1 MNSRP
6 TSPCYAMI
14 ALVDMPIELD
24 ALVRDASLPGAGAIV
39 AFVGITRE
47 FTGQRKTIELAYEA
61 YRELAAERLSEL
73 ESAARQ
79 RWPLVE
85 CRVVHRLG
93 VVPVGEAS
101 VAVVV
106 SSAHRRIAFEA
117 AEWLID
123 TLKRDVPIWKQE
135 HYADGT
141 REWVHPGV
149 PPIAPS

>member
-1 MNSRP
+1 
-6 TSPCYAMI
+6 MI
-14 ALVDMPIELD
+14 ALVDTPINLN

-39 AFVGITRE
+39 AFVGVTRE
-47 FTGQRKTIELAYEA
+47 FTGERRTVELAYEA
-61 YRELAAERLSEL
+61 YRELAADRLSGL
-73 ESAARQ
+73 ESAARL

-85 CRVVHRLG
+85 CSVVHRLG

-106 SSAHRRIAFEA
+106 SSAHRRVAFEA

-123 TLKRDVPIWKQE
+123 TLKREVPIWKQE
-135 HYADGT
+135 HFADGT

-149 PPIAPS
+149 PQTTNPETHD